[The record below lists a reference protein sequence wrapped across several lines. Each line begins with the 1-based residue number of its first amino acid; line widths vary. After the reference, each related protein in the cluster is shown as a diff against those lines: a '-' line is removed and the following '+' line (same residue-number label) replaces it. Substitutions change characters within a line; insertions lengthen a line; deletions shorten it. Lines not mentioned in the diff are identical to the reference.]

1 MPLKRRKRAATVDL
15 PKGVHHVKTGGREYF
30 YWSPGRGTPYAAQP
44 VRLPDDPTD
53 PKFWIALREAQGLG
67 GAVMV
72 KTFGDVL
79 DLYLDSPQFKGKGDG
94 TRSLYLRQIKIARA
108 GFGSTPAEQMRAS
121 MIRGVVDGLADRPGA
136 GNNFLSSMRAV
147 STWGVVRDHLVAS
160 ITEGI
165 EPYASQGGHKPWT
178 DAQIQA
184 AQKQLTGA
192 VRRGVFLMIF
202 TGQRG
207 SDVVRIGPTDVDE
220 NGFRLAQQKTKREVW
235 CPIVPE
241 LAKEMEGWER
251 VPGPFVRQAS
261 GRPFTR
267 KLFSKHF
274 DEQRKDIAA
283 LKGVTL
289 HGLRATAVIRLRRAG
304 LSTAQIQDVIGM
316 SLAMIERYAR
326 FADRKA
332 SGQAAI
338 LRLSD
343 AAEKFGR

>member
-1 MPLKRRKRAATVDL
+1 M
-15 PKGVHHVKTGGREYF
+15 
-30 YWSPGRGTPYAAQP
+30 
-44 VRLPDDPTD
+44 
-53 PKFWIALREAQGLG
+53 
-67 GAVMV
+67 
-72 KTFGDVL
+72 
-79 DLYLDSPQFKGKGDG
+79 
-94 TRSLYLRQIKIARA
+94 
-108 GFGSTPAEQMRAS
+108 PAEQMRAS
-121 MIRGVVDGLADRPGA
+121 MIRGVVDGLAERPGA
-136 GNNFLSSMRAV
+136 GNNFLSTMRAV
-147 STWGVVRDHLVAS
+147 STWAVVRDHLVAS

-178 DAQIQA
+178 DDQINA
-184 AQKQLTGA
+184 AKEHLTGA

-207 SDVVRIGPTDVDE
+207 SDIVRMGPTDVDE
-220 NGFRLAQQKTKREVW
+220 NGFRLTQQKTKRDVW

-241 LAKEMEGWER
+241 LAAEMEGWER

-267 KLFSKHF
+267 KLFSRHF
-274 DEQRKDIAA
+274 DEQRREIAA

-338 LRLSD
+338 LHLSD
-343 AAEKFGR
+343 TARKTGR